1 MIMVELLKQVLRTI
15 TLIGLGNTLKTTIKY
30 TNMTA
35 IKKQET
41 QIFYEW
47 CYSKFEVRTKLELKG
62 RGITKSEYNND
73 IYFVTPKALEK
84 LEAKYTCARYDV
96 HSLND

>member
-1 MIMVELLKQVLRTI
+1 MKES
-15 TLIGLGNTLKTTIKY
+15 
-30 TNMTA
+30 

-47 CYSKFEVRTKLELKG
+47 CYSKFEVRTTLELKG

-73 IYFVTPKALEK
+73 IYFVTPKAFQKLEK
-84 LEAKYTCARYDV
+84 TYTCTRYDV
-96 HSLND
+96 HSLAN

>member
-1 MIMVELLKQVLRTI
+1 MKES
-15 TLIGLGNTLKTTIKY
+15 
-30 TNMTA
+30 

-62 RGITKSEYNND
+62 CGITKSEYNND
-73 IYFVTPKALEK
+73 IYFVTPKAFQK
-84 LEAKYTCARYDV
+84 LEEKYICVRYDV
-96 HSLND
+96 HSLNN

>member
-1 MIMVELLKQVLRTI
+1 MKAVE
-15 TLIGLGNTLKTTIKY
+15 
-30 TNMTA
+30 
-35 IKKQET
+35 KKQET

-73 IYFVTPKALEK
+73 IYFVTPKAFQK
-84 LEAKYTCARYDV
+84 LEEKYICARYDV
-96 HSLND
+96 HSLNN

>member
-1 MIMVELLKQVLRTI
+1 MKQEYQSL
-15 TLIGLGNTLKTTIKY
+15 NNIK
-30 TNMTA
+30 MKES

-62 RGITKSEYNND
+62 RGITKSEQTEGLY
-73 IYFVTPKALEK
+73 YATEKALEK
-84 LEAKYTCARYDV
+84 LKSQYKCAPNIDY
-96 HSLND
+96 SI